1 MKCVKAIRFW
11 FILIRNTK
19 YWYNTQ
25 INRVKYQKT
34 TDSRYCSPYTPLVT
48 YDILCSYSSYSR
60 EHMSS
65 SYTLSCQFSRRLE
78 ESATLDVIQPLDA
91 GEKYVFLDWSAV
103 VSGGCCFL
111 LGETD
116 CKEGSAYAVSLKHQV
131 CITILALCSLV
142 WVFKNVQF

>member
-19 YWYNTQ
+19 HWYNTQ

-91 GEKYVFLDWSAV
+91 GEKYVFLD
-103 VSGGCCFL
+103 SGSGFWRLLFL
-111 LGETD
+111 ARWNWL
-116 CKEGSAYAVSLKHQV
+116 QRRV
-131 CITILALCSLV
+131 CICCITKTSGLYHNSGTLQFSLS
-142 WVFKNVQF
+142 F

>member
-19 YWYNTQ
+19 HWYNTQ

-48 YDILCSYSSYSR
+48 YDILCSYSSSSR

-78 ESATLDVIQPLDA
+78 EYATLDVIQPLDA
-91 GEKYVFLDWSAV
+91 EGKYVFLD
-103 VSGGCCFL
+103 CFL

-116 CKEGSAYAVSLKHQV
+116 CKEGTAYAVSLKHQV